1 MINNNKVLD
10 SEFEEDVLQTVTLPS
25 KGKLYSNG
33 IFEVQ
38 IDYMTASD
46 ENLLSSPELI
56 RKGTVIDELLK
67 RKIKTEGIRVGDLL
81 NGDKDKII
89 LQLRASS
96 YGQYY
101 DVKVTCPETGM
112 EFEESIDLL
121 TLNEKEL
128 TQEPDELMQFSYTLP
143 MSKKLVKFKLLT
155 SGEFD
160 RIIDAS
166 QKQKEAYK
174 AQFTETI
181 TLLLKAQIKEVD
193 GQVDVKYIHKFVD
206 KMRAGDST
214 ALRRYMKSIEPGIDY
229 EYELVSPYTGNSFK
243 ATLNFGIDF
252 FYPSTI

>member
-1 MINNNKVLD
+1 MENYKTT
-10 SEFEEDVLQTVTLPS
+10 FEAENEDDILQTVELPS
-25 KGKLYSNG
+25 KGKLYPNG
-33 IFEVQ
+33 TSEIQ

-46 ENLLSSPELI
+46 ENLLSTPELI
-56 RKGTVIDELLK
+56 RKGTVMDELLK
-67 RKIKTEGIRVGDLL
+67 RKIKSDGIKPSELL

-96 YGQYY
+96 YGQFY
-101 DVKVTCPETGM
+101 DVKVTCPETGN

-128 TQEPDELMQFSYTLP
+128 SVEPDEMMEFSYTLP
-143 MSKKLVKFKLLT
+143 MSKKTVKFKLLS

-160 RIIDAS
+160 RVLDAA

-174 AQFTETI
+174 AQVSETI

-193 GQVDVKYIHKFVD
+193 GNRDRNFVNKFID
-206 KMRAGDST
+206 RMRAGDSS
-214 ALRRYMKSIEPGIDY
+214 AIRKYIKSIEPGIDY
-229 EYELVSPYTGNSFK
+229 EYELTSPFTGNKFK

-252 FYPSTI
+252 FYPSAI

>member
-1 MINNNKVLD
+1 MENSKKT
-10 SEFEEDVLQTVTLPS
+10 FETDFEDDILQVVDLPS
-25 KGKLYSNG
+25 KGKLYTNG
-33 IFEVQ
+33 ISEVE

-67 RKIKTEGIRVGDLL
+67 RKIKTEGIKVSDLL

-96 YGQYY
+96 YGQFYN
-101 DVKVTCPETGM
+101 VKVTCPETGN
-112 EFEESIDLL
+112 EFDTSIDLL

-128 TQEPDELMQFSYTLP
+128 SQEPDELMEFSFLLP
-143 MSKKLVKFKLLT
+143 MSKKNIKFKILS

-160 RIIDAS
+160 RVLDAS

-174 AQFTETI
+174 SQFTETI
-181 TLLLKAQIKEVD
+181 TLLLKSQIKEIEGD
-193 GQVDVKYIHKFVD
+193 RDRTYINKFID

-214 ALRRYMKSIEPGIDY
+214 ALRRHIKSIEPGIDY
-229 EYELVSPYTGNSFK
+229 DYELTSPYTGNKFK

>member
-1 MINNNKVLD
+1 MENYKNT
-10 SEFEEDVLQTVTLPS
+10 FETENEDDILQIVELPS
-25 KGKLYSNG
+25 KGKLYPNG
-33 IFEVQ
+33 TSEIH

-46 ENLLSSPELI
+46 ENLLSTPELI
-56 RKGTVIDELLK
+56 RKGTVMDELLK
-67 RKIKTEGIRVGDLL
+67 RKIKSDSIKPSELL

-101 DVKVTCPETGM
+101 DVKVTCPETGN

-128 TQEPDELMQFSYTLP
+128 TVEPDEMMEFTYTLP
-143 MSKKLVKFKLLT
+143 MSKKTVKFKLLT

-160 RIIDAS
+160 RVLDAA

-174 AQFTETI
+174 AQVSETI
-181 TLLLKAQIKEVD
+181 TLLLKSQIKEVD
-193 GQVDVKYIHKFVD
+193 GNRDRNFVNKFID
-206 KMRAGDST
+206 RMRAGDSS
-214 ALRRYMKSIEPGIDY
+214 AIRRYIKSIEPGIDY
-229 EYELVSPYTGNSFK
+229 EYELTSPYTGNKFK

-252 FYPSTI
+252 FYPSAI

>member
-1 MINNNKVLD
+1 MENYKNT
-10 SEFEEDVLQTVTLPS
+10 FEVENEDDILQTVTLPS
-25 KGKLYSNG
+25 KGVLYPNG
-33 IFEVQ
+33 VSEIL

-46 ENLLSSPELI
+46 ENLLSTPELI
-56 RKGTVIDELLK
+56 RKGTVMDELLK
-67 RKIKTEGIRVGDLL
+67 RKIKSEGIKPSELL

-96 YGQYY
+96 YGQFY
-101 DVKVTCPETGM
+101 DVKVTCPETGN

-128 TQEPDELMQFSYTLP
+128 SVEPDEMMEFDFVLP
-143 MSKKLVKFKLLT
+143 MSKKEVKFKLLS

-160 RIIDAS
+160 RVLDAA

-174 AQFTETI
+174 AQISETI

-193 GQVDVKYIHKFVD
+193 GNRDRNFINKFIER
-206 KMRAGDST
+206 MRAGDSS
-214 ALRRYMKSIEPGIDY
+214 AIRKYIKSIEPGIDY
-229 EYELVSPYTGNSFK
+229 EYELTSPYTGNKFK

-252 FYPSTI
+252 FYPSAI

>member
-1 MINNNKVLD
+1 MENNKKTFD
-10 SEFEEDVLQTVTLPS
+10 TDFEDDILQVVSLPS

-33 IFEVQ
+33 ISELQ

-56 RKGTVIDELLK
+56 KKGTVIDELLK
-67 RKIKTEGIRVGDLL
+67 RKIKTEGIKVSDLL

-96 YGQYY
+96 YGQFY
-101 DVKVTCPETGM
+101 DVKVTCPETGND
-112 EFEESIDLL
+112 FDQSIDLL

-128 TQEPDELMQFSYTLP
+128 SQEPDELMQFSYTLP
-143 MSKKLVKFKLLT
+143 MSKKSLKFKLLT

-160 RIIDAS
+160 RVMDAA

-174 AQFTETI
+174 SLYTETI
-181 TLLLKAQIKEVD
+181 TLLLKSQIKEIEGNTD
-193 GQVDVKYIHKFVD
+193 RTYISKFVD

-214 ALRRYMKSIEPGIDY
+214 ALRRYIKSIEPGIDY
-229 EYELVSPYTGNSFK
+229 EYELTSPYTGNKFK

>member
-1 MINNNKVLD
+1 MENNKKTFEPD
-10 SEFEEDVLQTVTLPS
+10 YEEDILQTVVLPS
-25 KGKLYSNG
+25 KGLLYANG
-33 IFEVQ
+33 IKEVE

-56 RKGTVIDELLK
+56 RKGTVMDELLK
-67 RKIKTEGIRVGDLL
+67 RKIKTTGIKVSELL

-101 DVKVTCPETGM
+101 DVKVTCPETGN

-128 TQEPDELMQFSYTLP
+128 SQEPDELMQFTYTLP
-143 MSKKLVKFKLLT
+143 MSKKVVKFKLLT

-160 RIIDAS
+160 KVMDAA

-174 AQFTETI
+174 SLFAESI
-181 TLLLKAQIKEVD
+181 TLLLKSQIKEVD
-193 GQVDVKYIHKFVD
+193 GNSDRNFINKFVD
-206 KMRAGDST
+206 RMKAGDST
-214 ALRRYMKSIEPGIDY
+214 ALRRYIKSIEPGIDY
-229 EYELVSPYTGNSFK
+229 DYELTSPYTGNKFK

>member
-1 MINNNKVLD
+1 MENYKNT
-10 SEFEEDVLQTVTLPS
+10 FETENEDDILQIVELPS
-25 KGKLYSNG
+25 KGKLYPNG
-33 IFEVQ
+33 TDSIQ

-46 ENLLSSPELI
+46 ENLLSTPELI
-56 RKGTVIDELLK
+56 RKGTVMDELLK
-67 RKIKTEGIRVGDLL
+67 RKIKSDGIKPSELL

-101 DVKVTCPETGM
+101 DVKVTCPETGN

-128 TQEPDELMQFSYTLP
+128 TVEPDEMMEFSYTLP
-143 MSKKLVKFKLLT
+143 MSKKTVKFKLLS

-160 RIIDAS
+160 RVLDAA

-174 AQFTETI
+174 AQISETI
-181 TLLLKAQIKEVD
+181 TLLLKSQIREVD
-193 GQVDVKYIHKFVD
+193 GNRDRNFINKFID
-206 KMRAGDST
+206 RMRAGDSS
-214 ALRRYMKSIEPGIDY
+214 AIRRYIKSIEPGIDY
-229 EYELVSPYTGNSFK
+229 EYELTSPYTGNKFK

-252 FYPSTI
+252 FYPSAI

>member
-1 MINNNKVLD
+1 MENNKKIFD
-10 SEFEEDVLQTVTLPS
+10 SEFEEDILQTVELPS
-25 KGKLYSNG
+25 KGKLYVNG
-33 IFEVQ
+33 VESIQ

-67 RKIKTEGIRVGDLL
+67 RKIKTEGVKVSDLL

-96 YGQYY
+96 YGQFY
-101 DVKVTCPETGM
+101 DVKVVCPETGN

-128 TQEPDELMQFSYTLP
+128 SQEPDELMQFTYTLP
-143 MSKKLVKFKLLT
+143 MSKKVVKFKLLT

-160 RIIDAS
+160 RVIDAA

-174 AQFTETI
+174 SLFTESI
-181 TLLLKAQIKEVD
+181 TLLLKSQIKEVD
-193 GQVDVKYIHKFVD
+193 GNTDRNFINKFVD
-206 KMRAGDST
+206 RMKAGDST
-214 ALRRYMKSIEPGIDY
+214 ALRRYIKSIEPGIDY
-229 EYELVSPYTGNSFK
+229 EYELTSPYTGNKFK

>member
-1 MINNNKVLD
+1 MENNKKNFE
-10 SEFEEDVLQTVTLPS
+10 SEYEDDVLQVVSLPS
-25 KGKLYSNG
+25 KGKLYQNAIS
-33 IFEVQ
+33 ELE

-67 RKIKTEGIRVGDLL
+67 RKIKTQGIKVSDLL

-96 YGQYY
+96 YGQFY
-101 DVKVTCPETGM
+101 DVKVTCPETGS

-121 TLNEKEL
+121 TLNEKEMSV
-128 TQEPDELMQFSYTLP
+128 EPDELMEFSYKLP
-143 MSKKLVKFKLLT
+143 MSKKTIKFKLLT

-160 RIIDAS
+160 RVIDAA
-166 QKQKEAYK
+166 QKQKEMYK
-174 AQFTETI
+174 SNISESI
-181 TLLLKAQIKEVD
+181 TLLLKSQIKAVD
-193 GQVDVKYIHKFVD
+193 GDTDRLVINKFID
-206 KMRAGDST
+206 RMRAGDST
-214 ALRRYMKSIEPGIDY
+214 ALRKYIKSIEPGIDY
-229 EYELVSPYTGNSFK
+229 EYELISPFTGNSFK

>member
-1 MINNNKVLD
+1 MENYKNT
-10 SEFEEDVLQTVTLPS
+10 FETENEDDILQIVGLPS
-25 KGKLYSNG
+25 KGKLYPNG
-33 IFEVQ
+33 ISEIQ

-46 ENLLSSPELI
+46 ENLLSTPELI
-56 RKGTVIDELLK
+56 RKGTVMDELLK
-67 RKIKTEGIRVGDLL
+67 RKIKSDNIKPSELL

-101 DVKVTCPETGM
+101 DVKVTCPETGN

-128 TQEPDELMQFSYTLP
+128 TVEPDEMMEFSYTLP
-143 MSKKLVKFKLLT
+143 MSKKVVKFKLLT

-160 RIIDAS
+160 RVLDAA

-174 AQFTETI
+174 AQVSETI

-193 GQVDVKYIHKFVD
+193 GNRDRNFVNKFID
-206 KMRAGDST
+206 RMRAGDSS
-214 ALRRYMKSIEPGIDY
+214 AIRKYIKSIEPGIDY
-229 EYELVSPYTGNSFK
+229 EYELTSPYTGNKFK

-252 FYPSTI
+252 FYPSAI